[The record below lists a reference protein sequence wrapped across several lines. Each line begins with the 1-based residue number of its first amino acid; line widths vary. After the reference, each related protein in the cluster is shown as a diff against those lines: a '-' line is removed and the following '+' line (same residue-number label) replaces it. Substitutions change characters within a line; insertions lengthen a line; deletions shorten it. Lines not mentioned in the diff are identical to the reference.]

1 MPITS
6 SRSASRFPSRLS
18 LSGRIR
24 PFQRPAMGMFAGMLL
39 GVVALVL
46 PMTAQAG
53 GASPEISQ
61 ILFSLFCL
69 VSSAQI
75 LGWLAARLG
84 QPRVIGQVL
93 AGVLVGPSL
102 LGLVEVSVT
111 LQALAEFGAI
121 FLMFM
126 VGLETRLKDLMA
138 VGKEALLVALLGIAL
153 PMVGGYLFGMF
164 NDLNRMQSLFIG
176 TAMVA
181 TSVGITAQV
190 LKELNV
196 LDSQYAR
203 IIMGAAVIDDI
214 LGLAILGVVSGM
226 ASGGDITVSGI
237 AGTLAISIGF
247 VVAVLLIGVPLI
259 NRLQQRINPMMV
271 SGGFAVC
278 ISLSLGFASLS
289 SVAGLAPIIGAF
301 LIGMV
306 LAEVRGQYD
315 FDDKVH
321 ALESFLAPVFFA
333 MVGVQLPLALLA
345 NSTVLINGTVLT
357 IIAILGKWIG
367 GLVIAPMQGWTTAN
381 KVGVGMVP
389 RGEVGLIVVGIGLS
403 TGMITPVIFAEIVV
417 MIVATTVMA
426 PLVLRKMILSRPST

>member
-24 PFQRPAMGMFAGMLL
+24 PFQRPAMRMFAGMLL

-153 PMVGGYLFGMF
+153 PMLGG
-164 NDLNRMQSLFIG
+164 
-176 TAMVA
+176 
-181 TSVGITAQV
+181 
-190 LKELNV
+190 
-196 LDSQYAR
+196 
-203 IIMGAAVIDDI
+203 
-214 LGLAILGVVSGM
+214 
-226 ASGGDITVSGI
+226 
-237 AGTLAISIGF
+237 
-247 VVAVLLIGVPLI
+247 
-259 NRLQQRINPMMV
+259 
-271 SGGFAVC
+271 
-278 ISLSLGFASLS
+278 
-289 SVAGLAPIIGAF
+289 
-301 LIGMV
+301 
-306 LAEVRGQYD
+306 
-315 FDDKVH
+315 
-321 ALESFLAPVFFA
+321 
-333 MVGVQLPLALLA
+333 
-345 NSTVLINGTVLT
+345 
-357 IIAILGKWIG
+357 
-367 GLVIAPMQGWTTAN
+367 
-381 KVGVGMVP
+381 
-389 RGEVGLIVVGIGLS
+389 
-403 TGMITPVIFAEIVV
+403 
-417 MIVATTVMA
+417 
-426 PLVLRKMILSRPST
+426 